1 MEASARAWLAGVLG
15 RLLRFLAVALL
26 SSLGLF
32 ALLHALPGDPVSRLI
47 FQAAELTSDD
57 AERLRR
63 LEGLDQPISTRY
75 RCWLLGP
82 ETGGEHACRGWPT
95 RGLLRGD
102 LGRSR
107 QHRLPVT
114 ELLGPRLEV
123 SLALMVPGLGLGL
136 LVAVLSGLCAA
147 RRRGRWDRLHS
158 ALGVLAL
165 SSPTHWL
172 GLLLVFVFSVRLGW
186 FPSGGRGEGGWDGLW
201 HAVLPLATLAIFYW
215 ARFSR
220 FVRRAA
226 VDAAGSSF
234 VLRLR
239 ARGVPEAALWR
250 RHVLP
255 HALLPLVP
263 VVGQA
268 VPGLFSGSLIVERVF
283 SVPGVGV
290 LFFESIE
297 RDDPMVAMAVGM
309 LLLLVSFAATAL
321 TDVLHYALDPRTRAA
336 LSEGRLS

>member
-1 MEASARAWLAGVLG
+1 MGVGARSGVVGLVLH
-15 RLLRFLAVALL
+15 LLRLSTVGLLASFA
-26 SSLGLF
+26 LF
-32 ALLHALPGDPVSRLI
+32 ALLHALPGDPVTRLM
-47 FQAAELTSDD
+47 FQAADATADD

-63 LEGLDQPISTRY
+63 LEGLDSPLSTRY

-82 ETGGEHACRGWPT
+82 GEGASDACRAWPT

-102 LGRSR
+102 LGWSR
-107 QHRLPVT
+107 QHRLPVG
-114 ELLGPRLEV
+114 ELLGPRLGV
-123 SLALMVPGLGLGL
+123 SWSLMGPGFALGLFA
-136 LVAVLSGLCAA
+136 AVLTGLFAA
-147 RRRGRWDRLHS
+147 RRRGRWDRLHT

-172 GLLLVFVFSVRLGW
+172 GLLLIYLFAVGLGW
-186 FPSGGRGEGGWDGLW
+186 FPSGGRGEGLRGYAL
-201 HAVLPLATLAIFYW
+201 HAILPVATLALFYW

-220 FVRRAA
+220 FVRREAVSAA
-226 VDAAGSSF
+226 ASTF
-234 VLRLR
+234 VARLA

-263 VVGQA
+263 ALGQA

-297 RDDPMVAMAVGM
+297 NDDPMVAMAVGM
-309 LLLLVSFAATAL
+309 LLLLVSFAATAGA
-321 TDVLHYALDPRTRAA
+321 DALHYVLDPRARSA